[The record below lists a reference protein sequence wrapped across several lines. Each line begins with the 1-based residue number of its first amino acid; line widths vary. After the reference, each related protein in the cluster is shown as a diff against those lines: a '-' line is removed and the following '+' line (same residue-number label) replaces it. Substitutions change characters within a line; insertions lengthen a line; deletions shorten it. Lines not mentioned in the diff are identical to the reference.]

1 MAWTLL
7 LAAGQGNRLA
17 SATGGLAK
25 QFLDWKG
32 APLYWE
38 AALVFS
44 RCARVE
50 GLVFVFPETCI
61 AEERRRVACLMGDAS
76 LGIPWKAV
84 AGGAL
89 RQDSVRNG
97 LSVLPDTCTEVL
109 IHDAAR
115 PFVSPALINRI
126 LDGLQGSASGEGMA
140 ACIPGIP
147 VVDTIKVMDE
157 ERRVVATPERKHL
170 VAVQTPQGFSL
181 ALLRAAHQRAEREG
195 WVVTDDASLLE
206 LCGHAVHVAA
216 GDAENKKITTP
227 EDLEMLRT
235 TVECMPCVGYG
246 YDVHKYADGG
256 EAKQPARPM
265 RLGGIAIAGSP
276 DVLAHSD
283 GDVLLHALMDALLG
297 CIGAGD
303 IGTFF
308 PDSDPAFDNI
318 SSAVLLDTVLGHIL
332 KANVRI
338 THVDLTVIAQIPK
351 VGPHREAIRR
361 NVARLLGLDLSM
373 VNVKATTEE
382 GLGFTGERLGI
393 KAVAVV
399 TGLRGIK
406 SA

>member
-1 MAWTLL
+1 MAWALL

-38 AALVFS
+38 SALVFS

-50 GLVFVFPETCI
+50 GLVFVFPEACI
-61 AEERRRVACLMGDAS
+61 GEEHERVTGLMRDAP
-76 LGIPWKAV
+76 LGLPWKVV

-97 LSVLPDTCTEVL
+97 LSVLPDDCEEVL

-115 PFVSPALINRI
+115 PFVSPALVNRI
-126 LDGLQGSASGEGMA
+126 LDGLHGETPGERIA
-140 ACIPGIP
+140 ACIPGVP

-157 ERRVVATPERKHL
+157 DGKVVATPDRKHL
-170 VAVQTPQGFSL
+170 RAVQTPQGFSL
-181 ALLRAAHQRAEREG
+181 AFLRAAHQRAEQEG

-206 LCGHAVHVAA
+206 LCGHAVHVAE
-216 GDAENKKITTP
+216 GEVGNKKITTS

-235 TVECMPCVGYG
+235 VGERIPCVGYG
-246 YDVHKYADGG
+246 YDVHKYAGG
-256 EAKQPARPM
+256 SEAKQPARPM
-265 RLGGIAIAGSP
+265 RLGGVPIVGSP

-308 PDSDPAFDNI
+308 PDSDPVFDNAN
-318 SSAVLLDTVLGHIL
+318 SAVLLDTVLEHVH
-332 KANVRI
+332 KANVQI
-338 THVDLTVIAQIPK
+338 THVDLTVIAQVPK
-351 VGPHREAIRR
+351 VSPYREAIRR
-361 NVARLLGLDLSM
+361 NVARLLGLDM
-373 VNVKATTEE
+373 GAVNVKATTEE

-399 TGLRGIK
+399 MGLRNNRD
-406 SA
+406 A

>member
-38 AALVFS
+38 SALVFS
-44 RCARVE
+44 RCARVD
-50 GLVFVFPETCI
+50 GLVFVFPEACI
-61 AEERRRVACLMGDAS
+61 DEERERVAGLMRNAS
-76 LGIPWKAV
+76 LGIPWKVV

-97 LSVLPDTCTEVL
+97 LAALPGDCMEVL

-115 PFVSPALINRI
+115 PFVSPVLVNRI
-126 LDGLQGSASGEGMA
+126 LDGLHGEASGECVA

-157 ERRVVATPERKHL
+157 EKKVATPDRKHL
-170 VAVQTPQGFSL
+170 MAVQTPQGFSL
-181 ALLRAAHQRAEREG
+181 AFLRAAHQRAEEEG

-206 LCGHAVHVAA
+206 LCGHAVHVAEGEA
-216 GDAENKKITTP
+216 GNKKITTP
-227 EDLEMLRT
+227 EDLEMLRMT
-235 TVECMPCVGYG
+235 GERIPCVGYG
-246 YDVHKYADGG
+246 YDVHKYADGN
-256 EAKQPARPM
+256 EARQPARPM
-265 RLGGIAIAGSP
+265 RLGGVPIAGSP

-283 GDVLLHALMDALLG
+283 GDVLLHALIDALLV
-297 CIGAGD
+297 
-303 IGTFF
+303 
-308 PDSDPAFDNI
+308 N
-318 SSAVLLDTVLGHIL
+318 SAVLLDTVLEHVL
-332 KANVRI
+332 KANVHI

-351 VGPHREAIRR
+351 VGPHREMIRR
-361 NVARLLGLDLSM
+361 NVARLLGLDLGA

-399 TGLRGIK
+399 TGLRGNRD
-406 SA
+406 A

>member
-1 MAWTLL
+1 M
-7 LAAGQGNRLA
+7 
-17 SATGGLAK
+17 
-25 QFLDWKG
+25 
-32 APLYWE
+32 
-38 AALVFS
+38 
-44 RCARVE
+44 E
-50 GLVFVFPETCI
+50 GLVFVFPEACL
-61 AEERRRVACLMGDAS
+61 AEERERVAGLMRNAS

-97 LSVLPDTCTEVL
+97 LSVLPDGCKDVL

-115 PFVSPALINRI
+115 PFVSPALVNRI
-126 LDGLQGSASGEGMA
+126 LDGLHGGSSGEGVA

-157 ERRVVATPERKHL
+157 ENRVVATPERKHL

-181 ALLRAAHQRAEREG
+181 DLLKASHQRAEQER
-195 WVVTDDASLLE
+195 WLVTDDASLLE
-206 LCGHAVHVAA
+206 LCGYAVHIAA
-216 GDAENKKITTP
+216 GEEENKKITTSG
-227 EDLEMLRT
+227 DLEMLQMT
-235 TVECMPCVGYG
+235 AECVPCVGYG

-265 RLGGIAIAGSP
+265 RLGGVAIANSP

-308 PDSDPAFDNI
+308 PDSDPAFDNAN
-318 SSAVLLDTVLGHIL
+318 SAVLLDTVLEHVQ
-332 KANVRI
+332 KAHVRI

-351 VGPHREAIRR
+351 VGPHRDAVRR
-361 NVARLLGLDLSM
+361 NVARLLGLDAQA

-399 TGLRGIK
+399 TGLRNI
-406 SA
+406 